1 MAHFA
6 DLRYVSVGAGLCFG
20 LLGIRGNGMQNTDLG
35 AEQLLYTV
43 AGQAQVAAAVFAGL
57 CFGLLGM
64 LVALVYRGLQRDEAE
79 REAHRFEKH
88 MRELA
93 NEPKPTH
100 PLPHPHTPSRGA
112 SNRDTNRVSP
122 ELKVSEDKAAVAG
135 FKITTISSTSLPQ
148 SPRAKAVLP

>member
-1 MAHFA
+1 M
-6 DLRYVSVGAGLCFG
+6 
-20 LLGIRGNGMQNTDLG
+20 
-35 AEQLLYTV
+35 YTV

-57 CFGLLGM
+57 CFRLLGM

-93 NEPKPTH
+93 NEPEPGTH
-100 PLPHPHTPSRGA
+100 PHLHPHAPSRGG

-122 ELKVSEDKAAVAG
+122 ELKVSENKAAVAG
-135 FKITTISSTSLPQ
+135 AKNTTTSSTSLP
-148 SPRAKAVLP
+148 

>member
-6 DLRYVSVGAGLCFG
+6 DLRYISVGAGLCFG

-64 LVALVYRGLQRDEAE
+64 LVALVYRGLQRDKAE
-79 REAHRFEKH
+79 REAHRVEKH
-88 MRELA
+88 TRELA
-93 NEPKPTH
+93 NEPE
-100 PLPHPHTPSRGA
+100 PSGI
-112 SNRDTNRVSP
+112 
-122 ELKVSEDKAAVAG
+122 G
-135 FKITTISSTSLPQ
+135 FVSLPVG
-148 SPRAKAVLP
+148 AA